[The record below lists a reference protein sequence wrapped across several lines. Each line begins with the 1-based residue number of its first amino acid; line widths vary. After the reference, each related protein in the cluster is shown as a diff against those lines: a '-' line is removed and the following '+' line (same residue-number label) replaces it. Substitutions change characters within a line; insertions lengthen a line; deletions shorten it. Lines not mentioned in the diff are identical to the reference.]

1 MIQIKLKLIFF
12 TIIFIFQSI
21 KKYMFYTMTVLC
33 RVPEF
38 IFPFEVLFAFL
49 IFLTLIL
56 CKRCYS

>member
-1 MIQIKLKLIFF
+1 
-12 TIIFIFQSI
+12 
-21 KKYMFYTMTVLC
+21 MFYTMTVLC

-56 CKRCYS
+56 CKRCYSYIFYVTVRPSELNTL